1 MADSEHN
8 NEFVE
13 AIDTLVISL
22 IEQSKKNKKR
32 SHENAILNYLQ
43 KRWNDI
49 NRQQTSSLGIA
60 SLSKNGIILNKP
72 SSGKNSYT
80 FNPNTTEQ
88 FVAKSSPL
96 ENPNT
101 PLSSAPKESRV
112 AYKDNDRFK
121 TKEIE
126 LLNAGVSA
134 LKAFILEQFYV
145 TKKSVKEIHS
155 EIAAPNNLELVE
167 NLK

>member
-60 SLSKNGIILNKP
+60 SLSKNGVIHNKP
-72 SSGKNSYT
+72 TNSKNSYT
-80 FNPNTTEQ
+80 MNPN
-88 FVAKSSPL
+88 
-96 ENPNT
+96 
-101 PLSSAPKESRV
+101 
-112 AYKDNDRFK
+112 
-121 TKEIE
+121 
-126 LLNAGVSA
+126 
-134 LKAFILEQFYV
+134 
-145 TKKSVKEIHS
+145 
-155 EIAAPNNLELVE
+155 
-167 NLK
+167 